1 MKEIIDLLK
10 KYTDGKKNI
19 EKVEVSVLNLNRI
32 IKALEKTDV
41 PDIND
46 GELISRQPEKR
57 TEERTKTH
65 ACYCI
70 SQKAAIDAIQRLN
83 IPEDMCVFEIKSH
96 ILVAIATLP
105 PVEPERK
112 PGKWLLKIED
122 WNRWTCSECGFST
135 RTDIHVTL
143 GYDYCPKC
151 GAPME
156 VKDEM

>member
-1 MKEIIDLLK
+1 MQIVIDIPEETYKATCNGCMLPPDVDNVVRGIKNGTPLPDGAEILTKEAYSDLC
-10 KYTDGKKNI
+10 T
-19 EKVEVSVLNLNRI
+19 R
-32 IKALEKTDV
+32 AADV
-41 PDIND
+41 PGTNV
-46 GELISRQPEKR
+46 GELISR
-57 TEERTKTH
+57 
-65 ACYCI
+65 
-70 SQKAAIDAIQRLN
+70 KAAIDAIQRLN

-151 GAPME
+151 GAKME
-156 VKDEM
+156 VES